1 MNSDLLEPERED
13 KYYIKYVATLNLKGK
28 IKLVG
33 TAARSQPLEP
43 NQKEVSF
50 DIYRAWYRRGLAHK
64 ILQCFKEDIN
74 DFFDRCRIMENGDYL
89 VWAHKKL
96 KNSIALSH
104 NIPELWSAEKAEM
117 HIKGLRA

>member
-1 MNSDLLEPERED
+1 MNSDLLEPDRED
-13 KYYIKYVATLNLKGK
+13 GEEYIATLFKDGRIKTMNTHLKGYE
-28 IKLVG
+28 
-33 TAARSQPLEP
+33 PEP
-43 NQKEVSF
+43 NEKKVSF
-50 DIYRAWYRRGLAHK
+50 HIYRAWYRRGLAHK

-117 HIKGLRA
+117 HIKGLRT